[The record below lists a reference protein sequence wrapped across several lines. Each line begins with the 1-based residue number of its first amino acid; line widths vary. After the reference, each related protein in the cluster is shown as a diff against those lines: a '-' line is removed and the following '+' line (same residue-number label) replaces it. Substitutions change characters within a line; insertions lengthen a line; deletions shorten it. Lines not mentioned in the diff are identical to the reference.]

1 MSKGMVNRV
10 DARLFQTAH
19 FYICENVFKIQ
30 TDVQRVH
37 FLSLG
42 I

>member
-19 FYICENVFKIQ
+19 FYICENVLEFKQ
-30 TDVQRVH
+30 MCKEYT
-37 FLSLG
+37 F
-42 I
+42 